1 MNAATPLRALVV
13 GDRFIR
19 ADLFADRLDAA
30 AEQAG
35 LPLVV
40 ERLQLDYPSVDAVSL
55 PTTASI
61 TPPRPFWEDPEAAA
75 ARAEADLAAD
85 PTIREYTGPV
95 DLLVPYLPDVEVL
108 ILHLAPLS
116 RGAVA
121 AAGRLRVVG
130 CARGGAVNLNLASL
144 NERGVPVFFC
154 PGRNA
159 QAVAEFVMG
168 AVLAFARGIAAGR
181 EAMAAGRWRLDLYT
195 SALAGPEFAG
205 RTCGLI
211 GFGGV
216 GRAFAPIA
224 RGFGM
229 RLLVHDPYV
238 AAAAIKDLGAEAVPL
253 DDVLRRSD
261 LVVLA
266 ARLTDET
273 RGMIGARELGLLRHD
288 AIFVNPARA
297 ELVDGA
303 ALREALARR
312 AIGGAIIDVFNPEPP
327 PAGDPLLTM
336 DNVLLT
342 PHIAGATREAA
353 ARGAE
358 VVCRKVV
365 AHLVDGTLEGSL
377 NRQALEGAERGG
389 ERRP

>member
-1 MNAATPLRALVV
+1 MTDAPLRALVV
-13 GDRFIR
+13 GDRFIG
-19 ADLFADRLDAA
+19 ADLFANALGGAA
-30 AEQAG
+30 DEANVAIAIEQ
-35 LPLVV
+35 
-40 ERLQLDYPSVDAVSL
+40 LQLDYPAVASVPL
-55 PTTASI
+55 PTMAAGS
-61 TPPRPFWEDPEAAA
+61 PPRPLWEDPTEAA
-75 ARAEADLAAD
+75 ARADADFAAD
-85 PTIREYTGPV
+85 PTIREYSGPV
-95 DLLVPYLPDVEVL
+95 DLLAPYLADVDVL

-116 RGAVA
+116 QAAIA
-121 AAGRLRVVG
+121 AAERLRVVG
-130 CARGGAVNLNLASL
+130 CARGGAVNLNLSRL
-144 NERGVPVFFC
+144 SDRGIPVFFC

-159 QAVAEFVMG
+159 QAVAEYIMG
-168 AVLAFARGIAAGR
+168 AVLSLARGITAGSAGIAAGL
-181 EAMAAGRWRLDLYT
+181 WRLDLYT

-238 AAAAIKDLGAEAVPL
+238 DPAVMHEVGAETAPL
-253 DDVLRRSD
+253 NEVLHHSDV
-261 LVVLA
+261 VVLA

-273 RGMIGARELGLLRHD
+273 RGMIGARDLGLLRRD

-312 AIGGAIIDVFNPEPP
+312 AFAGAVIDVFSPEPP
-327 PAGDPLLTM
+327 LADDPLLGM

-353 ARGAE
+353 VRGAE
-358 VVCRKVV
+358 VVCRRVV
-365 AHLVDGTLEGSL
+365 AHLATGTLEGCL
-377 NRQALEGAERGG
+377 NRPALETAAAAREG
-389 ERRP
+389 

>member
-1 MNAATPLRALVV
+1 MVMAEPLRTLVV
-13 GDRFIR
+13 GDRFIG
-19 ADLFADRLDAA
+19 ADLFADALDAA
-30 AEQAG
+30 AGKAG
-35 LPLVV
+35 LALTS
-40 ERLQLDYPSVDAVSL
+40 ERLQLDYPAVDAVPL
-55 PTTASI
+55 LTTAPEA
-61 TPPRPFWEDPEAAA
+61 PPRPLWEDPVAAM

-95 DLLVPYLPDVEVL
+95 NLLAPHLTDVEVL

-116 RGAVA
+116 RAAVA
-121 AAGRLRVVG
+121 AAPRLRVVG

-144 NERGVPVFFC
+144 TERGIPVFFC

-159 QAVAEFVMG
+159 QAVAEYIMG
-168 AVLAFARGIAAGR
+168 AVLALARGIVAGQ
-181 EAMAAGRWRLDLYT
+181 AGISRGLWRLDLY
-195 SALAGPEFAG
+195 SYELAGPEFAG

-238 AAAAIKDLGAEAVPL
+238 DAAVMREVGAEAASL

-261 LVVLA
+261 IVVLA

-273 RGMIGARELGLLRHD
+273 RGMIGARELALLRKD

-303 ALREALARR
+303 ALREVLRR
-312 AIGGAIIDVFNPEPP
+312 GAIRGAIVDVFSPEPP
-327 PAGDPLLTM
+327 LTGDPILGM

-358 VVCRKVV
+358 VVCRRVV
-365 AHLVDGTLEGSL
+365 AHLIDGTLEGSL
-377 NRQALEGAERGG
+377 NGQELMTAATREA
-389 ERRP
+389 RP

>member
-1 MNAATPLRALVV
+1 MTTVPARALVV

-19 ADLFADRLDAA
+19 ADLFANELEAA
-30 AEQAG
+30 AAQAG
-35 LPLVV
+35 LPLAI
-40 ERLQLDYPSVDAVSL
+40 ERLQLAYPSVDAVSL
-55 PTTASI
+55 PTTRSEAA
-61 TPPRPFWEDPEAAA
+61 PRSFWEDPEAAA

-95 DLLVPYLPDVEVL
+95 DLLAPYLPEVEAL

-116 RGAVA
+116 RTAVA
-121 AAGRLRVVG
+121 AARRLRVVG

-144 NERGVPVFFC
+144 NERGIPIFYC

-159 QAVAEFVMG
+159 GAVAEFIMG
-168 AVLAFARGIAAGR
+168 AVLAFARGIADGH
-181 EAMAAGRWRLDLYT
+181 EAIASGRWRFDLY
-195 SALAGPEFAG
+195 SYALVGPEFAG

-216 GRAFAPIA
+216 GRNFAPIA

-238 AAAAIKDLGAEAVPL
+238 DAAVIQEFGAEAAPL
-253 DDVLRRSD
+253 DEVLCRSD
-261 LVVLA
+261 IVVLA

-273 RGMIGARELGLLRHD
+273 RGMIGARELGLLCRD

-297 ELVDGA
+297 ELVDGV
-303 ALREALARR
+303 ALRDALARR
-312 AIGGAIIDVFNPEPP
+312 AFAGAIIDVFSPEPLL
-327 PAGDPLLTM
+327 ADDPLLTM

-353 ARGAE
+353 VRGAE
-358 VVCRKVV
+358 VVCRNVV
-365 AHLVDGTLEGSL
+365 AHLVNGTLEGSL
-377 NRQALEGAERGG
+377 NRQALESAVTVRDGQQ
-389 ERRP
+389 